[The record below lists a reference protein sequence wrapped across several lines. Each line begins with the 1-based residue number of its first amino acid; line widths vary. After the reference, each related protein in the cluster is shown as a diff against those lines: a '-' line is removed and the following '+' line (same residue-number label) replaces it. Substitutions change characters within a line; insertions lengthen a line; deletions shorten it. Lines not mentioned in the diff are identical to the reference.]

1 MPGWSRAALAPL
13 LAVTAAVALAAP
25 DDGVGEFRKG
35 WPRAQDP
42 VARQALLRKL
52 GEAQTVDAARTLV
65 RVVLDAQ
72 VEWPTREVAVAALCG
87 ISAPAVVLWA
97 GEAVAG
103 DERDPLVRALL
114 CDYLGARA
122 VHDPQAAPLLFPAL
136 EDEHVS
142 VLAAAIRGL
151 ARTRTTTTVD
161 ALVRLLGR
169 DEVSGRVRG
178 DAMRALRGLTGE
190 RFASAEEW
198 RSWWE
203 AARDGFAVPEAAEVE
218 RRAAG
223 DGAAGDGGGVERHR
237 TITRLE
243 APNHAGGSI
252 YGGIES
258 SAVLFVVDFSYSMH
272 VKVMASDGS
281 NPTRLDYV
289 KESLAAAIEQQLD
302 DDDTFNIIAFS
313 TEVRPWKRKLTKASA
328 AGKRDALRWVRAL
341 RPDGETNISDA
352 LELAFQH
359 PDVDTIYFLT
369 DGMPTH
375 GKTTL
380 TDEILGQVRG
390 WNAGR
395 SVRVN
400 TIAFLAGDGAAFNV
414 VEAKDMS
421 SSFLRAL
428 ADQNGGT
435 FTMCD

>member
-1 MPGWSRAALAPL
+1 MPRFRTALAPL
-13 LAVTAAVALAAP
+13 VLLTAVVALAAP
-25 DDGVGEFRKG
+25 DEAVTEFKKG

-42 VARQALLRKL
+42 AARQALVRQL
-52 GEAQTVDAARTLV
+52 GESGTVDAARVLV
-65 RVVLDAQ
+65 RLVLDAQ
-72 VEWPTREVAVAALCG
+72 LEWQTREVAVQTLVG
-87 ISAPAVVLWA
+87 VSAPAVVLWA

-103 DERDPLVRALL
+103 DERDPLVRAVL

-122 VHDPQAAPLLFPAL
+122 VHDPQAAPLLLPAL
-136 EDEHVS
+136 DDEHGS

-151 ARTRTTTTVD
+151 ARTRTPTTID
-161 ALVRLLGR
+161 ALMRMLAR
-169 DEVSGRVRG
+169 DDLTGRVRG

-203 AARDGFAVPEAAEVE
+203 TARDGFAVPEEDEVE
-218 RRAAG
+218 RRADA
-223 DGAAGDGGGVERHR
+223 DAAPEQHR

-243 APNHAGGSI
+243 APGHAGGSI

-272 VKVMASDGS
+272 VKVVAADGS

-313 TEVRPWKRKLTKASA
+313 TEVRPWKRKLIKANV
-328 AGKRDALRWVRAL
+328 AGKRDAARWIRSL

-359 PDVDTIYFLT
+359 PEVDTIYFLT

-375 GKTTL
+375 GKTTI
-380 TDEILGQVRG
+380 TDEILGQVRR

-395 SVRVN
+395 NVRVN

-414 VEAKDMS
+414 LEAKDMS
-421 SSFLRAL
+421 ESFLRAL
-428 ADQNGGT
+428 AEQNGGT

>member
-1 MPGWSRAALAPL
+1 MPWSRFALAPL
-13 LAVTAAVALAAP
+13 VLLAAVVALAAP
-25 DDGVGEFRKG
+25 DEAVTEFKKG

-42 VARQALLRKL
+42 AARQGLVRRL

-65 RVVLDAQ
+65 RLVLDAQ
-72 VEWPTREVAVAALCG
+72 LEWQTREAAVQSLVG

-103 DERDPLVRALL
+103 DERDPLVRAVL

-122 VHDPQAAPLLFPAL
+122 VHDPQAAPLLLPAL
-136 EDEHVS
+136 DDEHGS

-151 ARTRTTTTVD
+151 ARTRTATTIE
-161 ALVRLLGR
+161 ALLRLLAR
-169 DEVSGRVRG
+169 EDVTDRVRG

-190 RFASAEEW
+190 RFGSPEEW

-203 AARDGFAVPEAAEVE
+203 TARDGFSVPEAGEVE
-218 RRAAG
+218 RRVEAAG
-223 DGAAGDGGGVERHR
+223 AGAPAQHR

-243 APNHAGGSI
+243 APGHAGGSI

-272 VKVMASDGS
+272 VKVSAADGS

-302 DDDTFNIIAFS
+302 EDDTFNIIAFS
-313 TEVRPWKRKLTKASA
+313 TEVRPWKRKLIKANA
-328 AGKRDALRWVRAL
+328 AGKRDAARWIRAL

-359 PDVDTIYFLT
+359 PEVDTIYFLT

-375 GKTTL
+375 GKTTIS
-380 TDEILGQVRG
+380 DEILGQVRR
-390 WNAGR
+390 WNGGR
-395 SVRVN
+395 NVRVN

-414 VEAKDMS
+414 LEAKDMS
-421 SSFLRAL
+421 ENFLRAL
-428 ADQNGGT
+428 AEQNGGT